1 MIKTI
6 IKILA
11 FSIFGIGLFSCSY
24 FKNKEKKTDAIAR
37 IDEDYLYK
45 ADIERILPQNYSLE
59 DSLNIA
65 TTFVNNWAL
74 KKLLMQR
81 AEENLP
87 DDKKA
92 EFEELVAQ
100 YQLDLYTQSYLE
112 MLVAKQIDT
121 SIQKVEKELFYDE
134 NKDIFKLNES
144 LLKFRYIQLSEN
156 GVKNKKIIEN
166 FKRFSQEDK
175 KELEKNSTHFISAF
189 FNDTIWVKTADVYEK
204 LPFLRGKLDKK
215 IINQVI
221 EQKDSTGIYLFKVI
235 DMLEVNE
242 FAPIEYVAPTLKQ
255 IILNRRRN
263 NYINDLEKD
272 IINNAIKKK
281 QFEIYE

>member
-37 IDEDYLYK
+37 IDDDYLYK

-121 SIQKVEKELFYDE
+121 SIQKVEKELFYD
-134 NKDIFKLNES
+134 
-144 LLKFRYIQLSEN
+144 
-156 GVKNKKIIEN
+156 
-166 FKRFSQEDK
+166 
-175 KELEKNSTHFISAF
+175 
-189 FNDTIWVKTADVYEK
+189 
-204 LPFLRGKLDKK
+204 
-215 IINQVI
+215 
-221 EQKDSTGIYLFKVI
+221 
-235 DMLEVNE
+235 
-242 FAPIEYVAPTLKQ
+242 
-255 IILNRRRN
+255 
-263 NYINDLEKD
+263 
-272 IINNAIKKK
+272 
-281 QFEIYE
+281 